1 MFSVHFISSL
11 WWKLFNSPISLETLH
26 KSNGGRL
33 GIRNQLK
40 FAVSPI
46 PTASLRGG
54 QHQHQHDLMIF
65 PISNGTVDITT
76 NPSLQNVPTDSGEL
90 PYIEI
95 SFNMEPKGF

>member
-1 MFSVHFISSL
+1 
-11 WWKLFNSPISLETLH
+11 LFNSPISPEILH

-46 PTASLRGG
+46 PAASLRGG
-54 QHQHQHDLMIF
+54 QHQQQDDLMIF

-90 PYIEI
+90 PDTGI